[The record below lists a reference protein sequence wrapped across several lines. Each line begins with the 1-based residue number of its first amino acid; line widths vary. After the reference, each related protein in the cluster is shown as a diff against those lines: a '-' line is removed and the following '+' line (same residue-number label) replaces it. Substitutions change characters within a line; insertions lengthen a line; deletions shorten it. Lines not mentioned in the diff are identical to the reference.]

1 MIMKKISLLIS
12 IIYTVLSSAQVG
24 IGTTTPDPNSD
35 ITLGSSNKGLLLNK
49 VALASTTSNVYSE
62 GMFLYNT
69 ATTNDVTPG
78 IYLSNGSSWTKV
90 IDALTL
96 HSILSSNWKATGNNL
111 SATDFI
117 GSTNAQPLI
126 LKTNDNERVRIDSDG
141 KLGIGTNSP
150 QGIIDI
156 SSANST
162 LVLPRNTNPPANIN
176 NPVAGMVIYDSS
188 NKTLRYYNGTQWST
202 MISSQTLTTANE
214 GVVKMNSG
222 AGIKPSFAFRTS
234 GGIALN
240 SYQNIIYQTPVNIIT
255 DFSPAPATSWPE
267 NIASPAVANIYDQS
281 NGRFLDNSVAGQ
293 VNTWRIIAK
302 YENKNNGSVAFVTV
316 NMSNTN
322 NTFSIDQ
329 TAVAPNGVTTG
340 NLVFYL
346 TTVADSSSFTNGYTI
361 KIKSDTAM
369 DVIIDN
375 ITRVSQAKD

>member
-1 MIMKKISLLIS
+1 MKKISLLIS
-12 IIYTVLSSAQVG
+12 IMYAALSSAQVG
-24 IGTTTPDPNSD
+24 IGTTTPDLNSD
-35 ITLGSSNKGLLLNK
+35 LTLGSSNKGLLLNK
-49 VALASTTSNVYSE
+49 VALISTTANVYSE

-69 ATTNDVTPG
+69 ATANDVTPG
-78 IYLSNGSSWTKV
+78 IYLSNGTSWTKV

-96 HSILSSNWKATGNNL
+96 NSILSSSWKTTGNNL

-117 GSTNAQPLI
+117 GSTNAQPFI

-141 KLGIGTNSP
+141 KVGIGTNAP
-150 QGIIDI
+150 QGIVDI
-156 SSANST
+156 NSANST
-162 LVLPRNTNPPANIN
+162 LILPRNANPPANIT
-176 NPVAGMVIYDSS
+176 NPVAGMIIYDSS

-222 AGIKPSFAFRTS
+222 AGIKPSFAFRSS
-234 GGIALN
+234 GGVSLN
-240 SYQNIIYQTPVNIIT
+240 NYQNIIYQTPVNIVT
-255 DFSPAPATSWPE
+255 DFSPTPATSWPE
-267 NIASPAVANIYDQS
+267 NIVSPTVANIYDQS

-293 VNTWRIIAK
+293 VHTWRIIAK

-316 NMSNTN
+316 NMSNMN

-369 DVIIDN
+369 DIIIDN

>member
-1 MIMKKISLLIS
+1 MKKFILQMRNPSFAFDKDLSSRTVLQSALIPGIIGKLLDLAVPLTIKNMIMKKISLLIS

-24 IGTTTPDPNSD
+24 IGTITPDPNSD

-188 NKTLRYYNGTQWST
+188 NKHY
-202 MISSQTLTTANE
+202 
-214 GVVKMNSG
+214 
-222 AGIKPSFAFRTS
+222 
-234 GGIALN
+234 
-240 SYQNIIYQTPVNIIT
+240 
-255 DFSPAPATSWPE
+255 
-267 NIASPAVANIYDQS
+267 
-281 NGRFLDNSVAGQ
+281 
-293 VNTWRIIAK
+293 
-302 YENKNNGSVAFVTV
+302 
-316 NMSNTN
+316 
-322 NTFSIDQ
+322 
-329 TAVAPNGVTTG
+329 
-340 NLVFYL
+340 
-346 TTVADSSSFTNGYTI
+346 
-361 KIKSDTAM
+361 
-369 DVIIDN
+369 VIIMEHN
-375 ITRVSQAKD
+375 GAQ

>member
-1 MIMKKISLLIS
+1 MKKISLLIS